1 MPFQP
6 HADAQAR
13 DALDAH
19 HFTAPVNRPVH
30 ILLVG
35 AMSIGMLFLAFS
47 GFAQATQAP
56 ASSTH
61 RAQSVKHRHAG
72 HSKKHDKAVTPV
84 QPPPPPPLP
93 PAQQPASPAKID
105 FSHGTLKIDAQN
117 SSLSQIL
124 KQISRQ
130 TGIQIQGLDQD
141 ERIYGQYGP
150 DTVANT
156 LTDLLDGSGYN
167 YVMVGGGEG
176 SPPSKLVLTHG
187 SGEPASGGSINGVS
201 PPQSFTPPNGNGGDP
216 SGQPVMPSAQ
226 PTNDPTAGQPKT
238 PQEIFD
244 QLRRAHPQQ

>member
-1 MPFQP
+1 MRFQP
-6 HADAQAR
+6 HTGVR
-13 DALDAH
+13 TRNALGRHCFA
-19 HFTAPVNRPVH
+19 APVNRPVH
-30 ILLVG
+30 AFLTV
-35 AMSIGMLFLAFS
+35 AMSIGMLFLVFS
-47 GFAQATQAP
+47 GIARATQAP
-56 ASSTH
+56 ASATP
-61 RAQSVKHRHAG
+61 RAQSVKHRRAG
-72 HSKKHDKAVTPV
+72 HAKRHDKAVTPV

-93 PAQQPASPAKID
+93 PAQQAASPAKID

-124 KQISRQ
+124 NQISRE
-130 TGIQIQGLDQD
+130 TGIQIQGLDRD

-176 SPPSKLVLTHG
+176 SPPSKLVLTH
-187 SGEPASGGSINGVS
+187 ASGGPSSGGSVNGAA
-201 PPQSFTPPNGNGGDP
+201 PPESFTPPNGSGGEP
-216 SGQPVMPSAQ
+216 SEQPVMPSAQ
-226 PTNDPTAGQPKT
+226 PTNDPTAGQPRT